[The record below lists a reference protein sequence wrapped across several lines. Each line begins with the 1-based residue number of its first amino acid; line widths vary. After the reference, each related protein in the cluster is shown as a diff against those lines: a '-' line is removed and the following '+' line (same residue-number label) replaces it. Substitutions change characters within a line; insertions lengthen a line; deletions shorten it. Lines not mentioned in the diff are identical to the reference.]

1 MTIDRVYPVKERT
14 PMTTPPTPLTTFA
27 LHDGRHISIRPL
39 TADDGG
45 ALLAFGN
52 QLPQD
57 DWLYLENDLRAPDV
71 VTRLTKAHAAEHWR
85 QVVAC
90 DETQRIAAYASV
102 RTSTGRSSH
111 VAAVQL
117 IVGDAWRR
125 NGLGRAM
132 GQVVFAE
139 AQKLQASKVVAEM
152 LEAQRSGQAIFA
164 RLGFRIEGT
173 LRGHA
178 RDRFGQRHNVVV
190 MATLLN

>member
-1 MTIDRVYPVKERT
+1 MSPSSA
-14 PMTTPPTPLTTFA
+14 PLSTFT
-27 LHDGRHISIRPL
+27 LHDGRPMIIRPL
-39 TADDGG
+39 QPDDRG
-45 ALLAFGN
+45 ALLQFGH

-71 VTRLTKAHAAEHWR
+71 VARLTNAYAAEHWR

-90 DETQRIAAYASV
+90 DATQGIAAYASV
-102 RTSTGRSSH
+102 RTATGRSSH

-117 IVGDAWRR
+117 IVGELWRR

-190 MATLLN
+190 MATLLD

>member
-1 MTIDRVYPVKERT
+1 MNTSP
-14 PMTTPPTPLTTFA
+14 TPPTTIA
-27 LHDGRHISIRPL
+27 LHDGRAMRIRPL
-39 TADDGG
+39 TPDDRG
-45 ALLAFGN
+45 ALLQFGN

-71 VTRLTKAHAAEHWR
+71 VTRLTNAYAAEHWR

-90 DETQRIAAYASV
+90 DDAQHIAAYASV
-102 RTSTGRSSH
+102 RTATGRSSH
-111 VAAVQL
+111 VAYVQL
-117 IVGDAWRR
+117 IVGEGWRR

-152 LEAQRSGQAIFA
+152 MEAQRSGQAIFA

-178 RDRFGQRHNVVV
+178 RDRFGHRHNVVV